1 MNLEG
6 LGDAGIVGILV
17 VMILREVKRIIDA
30 KLPMM
35 LGGGTGDE
43 SAECDEAK
51 DQLDRLEAKTDALVA
66 SATSL
71 NGLVAAKDPAGL
83 PLIYRDSQAMS
94 RLNTNIEALH
104 RSIERLGDRLE
115 RPL

>member
-1 MNLEG
+1 MNLES

-17 VMILREVKRIIDA
+17 VLILREVKRIIDA
-30 KLPMM
+30 KLPL
-35 LGGGTGDE
+35 LGGGGEE
-43 SAECDEAK
+43 SNECDEAK
-51 DQLDRLEAKTDALVA
+51 EQLDRMEEKTDALVA

-71 NGLVAAKDPAGL
+71 NSLVSAKDPAGL
-83 PLIYRDSQAMS
+83 PLIYRDSQATS

-115 RPL
+115 RPA